1 MVVTKDNDKRIWIDV
16 ATPKYALFFSLMTK
30 ELKRRGYEVLVTT
43 RYAPNY
49 TEAKEILE
57 LHKIPHIVL
66 GEYGGATLLEK
77 FEARIF
83 RQKEILDLFKVRGF
97 PKVLICGAV
106 VDSVQVAYG
115 IGIPVVNIYDAPAVS
130 EPHDSYRNQELTAV
144 ARLTLPFS
152 KIFFYPFIFPKEL
165 MLRFALDDNQIQS
178 YPFIDVALWINKIQK
193 DSKNDFRIRYGLDIK
208 KPTILIR
215 EEEYKA
221 HYVKEKIPTIYEVI
235 PLLKEEMDANLVIM
249 PRYEKER
256 LKRDFGGI
264 ATILEEKLKPEE
276 FYPFI
281 DLFIGG
287 GGTMNLEAVCYGIPT
302 ISTRSI
308 WMLYDYYLVQNGLMF
323 WTQDCK
329 NILEIAKENIG
340 KKIDTKKYFVCGECN
355 FDIIIRQI
363 EKKILEV

>member
-1 MVVTKDNDKRIWIDV
+1 MIWIDV
-16 ATPKYALFFSLMTK
+16 ATPKYAMFFASMIGDLQ
-30 ELKRRGYEVLVTT
+30 KRGHQVLVTT

-66 GEYGGATLLEK
+66 GEYGGAKLLGK
-77 FEARIF
+77 FWARRF
-83 RQKEILDLFKVRGF
+83 GEKEILGLFKTKCVG
-97 PKVLICGAV
+97 KVFVWGV
-106 VDSVQVAYG
+106 VGDRVEVAYWDG
-115 IGIPVVNIYDAPAVS
+115 VTGVKIYECHAFLQPRDEECPK
-130 EPHDSYRNQELTAV
+130 ELTAV

-165 MLRFALDDNQIQS
+165 ILRFALDDNQIQS

-249 PRYEKER
+249 PV
-256 LKRDFGGI
+256 
-264 ATILEEKLKPEE
+264 
-276 FYPFI
+276 
-281 DLFIGG
+281 
-287 GGTMNLEAVCYGIPT
+287 M
-302 ISTRSI
+302 
-308 WMLYDYYLVQNGLMF
+308 
-323 WTQDCK
+323 
-329 NILEIAKENIG
+329 
-340 KKIDTKKYFVCGECN
+340 
-355 FDIIIRQI
+355 
-363 EKKILEV
+363 

>member
-1 MVVTKDNDKRIWIDV
+1 MMIWIDV
-16 ATPKYALFFSLMTK
+16 ATPKYAMFFSVMIK
-30 ELKRRGYEVLVTT
+30 ELQKRGHKLFVTT

-49 TEAKEILE
+49 TEAKEILD

-83 RQKEILDLFKVRGF
+83 RQKEILDLFKVQGVPRL
-97 PKVLICGAV
+97 LICGAV

-115 IGIPVVNIYDAPAVS
+115 IGIPVVNIYDAPSVAK
-130 EPHDSYRNQELTAV
+130 PYDNKQELTAV

-152 KIFFYPFIFPKEL
+152 KLFFYPFIFPQEL
-165 MLRFALDDNQIQS
+165 MLRFALDESQIVP
-178 YPFIDVALWINKIQK
+178 YPFIDVALWINQIQK
-193 DSKNDFRIRYGLDIK
+193 EAKNDFRIRYGLDTT
-208 KPTILIR
+208 KPTILVR

-221 HYVKEKIPTIYEVI
+221 HYVKEKIPVIYQVI
-235 PLLKEEMDANLVIM
+235 PLLKQAIQANIVIM
-249 PRYEKER
+249 PRYEKDR

-302 ISTRSI
+302 ISVRSL
-308 WMLYDYYLVQNGLMF
+308 WMIYDEYLVNNGLMF
-323 WTQDCK
+323 WCQNCDEVIK
-329 NILEIAKENIG
+329 A
-340 KKIDTKKYFVCGECN
+340 TKKMLGKRIDSMKYLVCGDCN
-355 FDIIIRQI
+355 FNFIIDRIEKDIIS
-363 EKKILEV
+363 K

>member
-83 RQKEILDLFKVRGF
+83 RQKEILDLFKARGF

-329 NILEIAKENIG
+329 DILKIAKENIG

>member
-1 MVVTKDNDKRIWIDV
+1 MIWIDV
-16 ATPKYALFFSLMTK
+16 ATPKYAMFFVGMIR
-30 ELKRRGYEVLVTT
+30 ELEKRGFEVLVTT

-57 LHKIPHIVL
+57 IHKIPHIVL

-83 RQKEILDLFKVRGF
+83 RQKEILDLFQARGV

-115 IGIPVVNIYDAPAVS
+115 IGIPVVNIYDTPAFTK
-130 EPHDSYRNQELTAV
+130 PKDKQCPKELTAV

-165 MLRFALDDNQIQS
+165 MLRFALDENQIQP
-178 YPFIDVALWINKIQK
+178 YPFIDVALWINAIKK
-193 DSKNDFRIRYGLDIK
+193 DSKNDFRIRYGLDTT

-235 PLLKEEMDANLVIM
+235 PLLKKQMDANLVIM
-249 PRYEKER
+249 PRYEKDR
-256 LKRDFGGI
+256 LKKDFGAI

-287 GGTMNLEAVCYGIPT
+287 GGTMNLESVCYGIPT

-308 WMLYDYYLVQNGLMF
+308 WLVHDQYLIKNKLMF
-323 WTQDCK
+323 WSQDC
-329 NILEIAKENIG
+329 NEIVQIARSMLG
-340 KKIDTKKYFVCGECN
+340 KRIDSQSYFVQGECS
-355 FDIIIRQI
+355 FDLMINRITK
-363 EKKILEV
+363 EILC

>member
-1 MVVTKDNDKRIWIDV
+1 MIWIDV
-16 ATPKYALFFSLMTK
+16 ATPKYAMFFAKMIK
-30 ELKRRGYEVLVTT
+30 ELKKQEYEILVTT

-57 LHKIPHIVL
+57 LHNIPHIVL
-66 GEYGGATLLEK
+66 GEYGGASLLEK

-83 RQKEILDLFKVRGF
+83 RQKEILDLFKARGV

-115 IGIPVVNIYDAPAVS
+115 IGIPVVNIYDTPAFTT
-130 EPHDSYRNQELTAV
+130 PGDKACPKELTAV
-144 ARLTLPFS
+144 SRLTLPFS
-152 KIFFYPFIFPKEL
+152 KLFFYPFIFPKEL
-165 MLRFALDDNQIQS
+165 MLRFALDENQIQS
-178 YPFIDVALWINKIQK
+178 YPFIDVALWISDLKK
-193 DSKNDFRIRYGLDIK
+193 EAKNDFRMRYGLDIS

-235 PLLKEEMDANLVIM
+235 PLLKKELDANLVIM

-256 LKRDFGGI
+256 LKNDFSAY
-264 ATILEEKLKPEE
+264 ATILDEKLKPEE

-281 DLFIGG
+281 DMFIGG

-308 WMLYDYYLVQNGLMF
+308 WLIHDQYLVKNNLMY
-323 WTQDCK
+323 WSQDCK
-329 NILEIAKENIG
+329 EILEI
-340 KKIDTKKYFVCGECN
+340 TKKMLGKRVQSRDFFIQGECN
-355 FDIIIRQI
+355 FKAMI
-363 EKKILEV
+363 ERIQKEILC

>member
-1 MVVTKDNDKRIWIDV
+1 MIWIDI
-16 ATPKYALFFSLMTK
+16 ATPKYAMFFIGMIESLEK
-30 ELKRRGYEVLVTT
+30 RGYEVLVTT

-49 TEAKEILE
+49 TEAKQILE
-57 LHKIPHIVL
+57 LHNIPHIVL

-83 RQKEILDLFKVRGF
+83 RQKEILDLFRNRGV

-115 IGIPVVNIYDAPAVS
+115 IGIPVVNIYDTPAFTRAGD
-130 EPHDSYRNQELTAV
+130 DSCPTELTAV

-152 KIFFYPFIFPKEL
+152 RLFFYPFIFPKEL
-165 MLRFALDDNQIQS
+165 MLRFALDENQIES
-178 YPFIDVALWINKIQK
+178 YPFIDVALWINAIKK
-193 DSKNDFRIRYGLDIK
+193 DSKNDFRIRYGLDTS
-208 KPTILIR
+208 KPTILVR

-221 HYVKEKIPTIYEVI
+221 HYVKEQIPTIYEVI
-235 PLLKEEMDANLVIM
+235 PLLKQSLDANIVIM
-249 PRYEKER
+249 PRYEKE
-256 LKRDFGGI
+256 LLMRDFGAY

-276 FYPFI
+276 FYPFL

-308 WMLYDYYLVQNGLMF
+308 WLIHDQYLLSNDLMF
-323 WTQDCK
+323 WSQDAK
-329 NILEIAKENIG
+329 AIVVIAKKMIG
-340 KKIDTKKYFVCGECN
+340 KRVDSKSYFVRGECN
-355 FDIIIRQI
+355 FNHIIHRI
-363 EKKILEV
+363 EKEILC

>member
-1 MVVTKDNDKRIWIDV
+1 MIWIDV
-16 ATPKYALFFSLMTK
+16 ATPKYAMFFSIMID
-30 ELKRRGYEVLVTT
+30 ELQKRGHEVLVTT

-57 LHKIPHIVL
+57 LQKIPHIVL
-66 GEYGGATLLEK
+66 GEYGGASLLEK

-83 RQKEILDLFKVRGF
+83 RQKEILDLFKARGV

-115 IGIPVVNIYDAPAVS
+115 IGIPVVNIYDTPAFTTPKD
-130 EPHDSYRNQELTAV
+130 EACPKELTAV

-152 KIFFYPFIFPKEL
+152 KLFFYPFIFPKEL
-165 MLRFALDDNQIQS
+165 ILRFALDEEQIIP
-178 YPFIDVALWINKIQK
+178 YPFIDVALWINNIKK
-193 DSKNDFRIRYGLDIK
+193 DSKNDFRIRYGLDIS
-208 KPTILIR
+208 KPTILVR

-221 HYVKEKIPTIYEVI
+221 HYVKEQIPTIYEVI
-235 PLLKEEMDANLVIM
+235 PLLKKEIDANIVIM

-256 LKRDFGGI
+256 LKNDFGNI

-287 GGTMNLEAVCYGIPT
+287 GGTMNLESVCYGIPT

-308 WMLYDYYLVQNGLMF
+308 WLVHDQYLVQNNLMF
-323 WTQDCK
+323 WSQDC
-329 NILEIAKENIG
+329 NEILKIAKENLG
-340 KKIDTKKYFVCGECN
+340 KMIDSKSYFVRGECN
-355 FDIIIRQI
+355 FDAIINRI
-363 EKKILEV
+363 EKDILC

>member
-1 MVVTKDNDKRIWIDV
+1 MIWIDV
-16 ATPKYALFFSLMTK
+16 ATPKYALFFSVMIKALQK
-30 ELKRRGYEVLVTT
+30 RGYKDILVTT
-43 RYAPNY
+43 RYAPHY

-57 LHKIPHIVL
+57 LHKIPHAVL

-83 RQKEILDLFKVRGF
+83 RQKEILDLFRTQGT
-97 PKVLICGAV
+97 PDVLICGAV

-115 IGIPVVNIYDAPAVS
+115 IGIPVVNIYDTPSFAKPGDEQNS
-130 EPHDSYRNQELTAV
+130 RELTAV

-152 KIFFYPFIFPKEL
+152 RLFFYPFILPKDL
-165 MLRFALDDNQIQS
+165 ILRFALNENQIES
-178 YPFIDVALWINKIQK
+178 YPFIDVALWINDIKRE
-193 DSKNDFRIRYGLDIK
+193 DKNDFRMRYPSIDPS
-208 KPTILIR
+208 KPTILVR

-221 HYVKEKIPTIYEVI
+221 HYVREKIPTIYNVI
-235 PLLKEEMDANLVIM
+235 PLLKKELDVNIVIM
-249 PRYEKER
+249 PRYEKDR

-264 ATILEEKLKPEE
+264 ATILEEKLKVEE

-308 WMLYDYYLVQNGLMF
+308 WLVHDQYLIKNHLMF
-323 WTQDCK
+323 WTQDCEE
-329 NILEIAKENIG
+329 ILKISKEMVGKRVDSKSYFDRIISRIENEILG
-340 KKIDTKKYFVCGECN
+340 KKKC
-355 FDIIIRQI
+355 
-363 EKKILEV
+363 

>member
-1 MVVTKDNDKRIWIDV
+1 MIWIDV
-16 ATPKYALFFSLMTK
+16 ATPKYAMFFASMIGDLQ
-30 ELKRRGYEVLVTT
+30 KRGHQVLVTT

-57 LHKIPHIVL
+57 LHQIPHIVL

-83 RQKEILDLFKVRGF
+83 RQKEILDLFKARGV

-115 IGIPVVNIYDAPAVS
+115 IGIPVVNFGDTPAFDGVNYFGI
-130 EPHDSYRNQELTAV
+130 PRNITHV

-152 KIFFYPFIFPKEL
+152 KILFYPFVLPKEL
-165 MLRFALDDNQIQS
+165 ILRFALDDNQIQS

-235 PLLKEEMDANLVIM
+235 PLLKEEMNANLVIM

-308 WMLYDYYLVQNGLMF
+308 WLVHDQYLIKNKLMF
-323 WTQDCK
+323 WSQDCQE
-329 NILEIAKENIG
+329 IIEIAKAMLG
-340 KKIDTKKYFVCGECN
+340 KRVDSRSYFVQGECS
-355 FDIIIRQI
+355 FDVMI
-363 EKKILEV
+363 ERIEREILC

>member
-1 MVVTKDNDKRIWIDV
+1 MFKLIKILYIIDNVSKNSGVSSVIMNYCSGISKDNFSIDFLLMKKYTNSYEEELIENKSNVFYLSARPNIYTYNKLLKEFKAFLFENRYDIIELHAPTYSFIFMKILKKMNVPIRIIHTHSTV
-16 ATPKYALFFSLMTK
+16 RSSSFFKNILSHVLNFNIKKYANVYFSCSNAS
-30 ELKRRGYEVLVTT
+30 G
-43 RYAPNY
+43 RYWFGNSIENNPNY
-49 TEAKEILE
+49 YTI
-57 LHKIPHIVL
+57 
-66 GEYGGATLLEK
+66 TN
-77 FEARIF
+77 
-83 RQKEILDLFKVRGF
+83 
-97 PKVLICGAV
+97 
-106 VDSVQVAYG
+106 G
-115 IGIPVVNIYDAPAVS
+115 I
-130 EPHDSYRNQELTAV
+130 
-144 ARLTLPFS
+144 
-152 KIFFYPFIFPKEL
+152 
-165 MLRFALDDNQIQS
+165 
-178 YPFIDVALWINKIQK
+178 
-193 DSKNDFRIRYGLDIK
+193 DIK

-308 WMLYDYYLVQNGLMF
+308 WLVHDQYLIKNKLMF
-323 WTQDCK
+323 WSQDCK
-329 NILEIAKENIG
+329 EIIEIAKAMLG
-340 KKIDTKKYFVCGECN
+340 KRVDSRSYFVQGECS
-355 FDIIIRQI
+355 FDVMI
-363 EKKILEV
+363 ERIEREILC

>member
-1 MVVTKDNDKRIWIDV
+1 MIWIDV
-16 ATPKYALFFSLMTK
+16 ATPKYALFFATMIR
-30 ELKRRGYEVLVTT
+30 ELEKRGHKVLVTT
-43 RYAPNY
+43 RYAPHY
-49 TEAKEILE
+49 TEAKEVLE
-57 LHKIPHIVL
+57 LHKIPHFVL

-83 RQKEILDLFKVRGF
+83 RQKEILDLFKANGM
-97 PKVLICGAV
+97 PKVLLCGAV

-115 IGIPVVNIYDAPAVS
+115 IGIPVVNIYDTPAFTKPKD
-130 EPHDSYRNQELTAV
+130 EQCPKELTAV

-152 KIFFYPFIFPKEL
+152 KLFFYPFIFPKEL
-165 MLRFALDDNQIQS
+165 MLRFALDESQIQS
-178 YPFIDVALWINKIQK
+178 YPFIDVALWINRIKK
-193 DSKNDFRIRYGLDIK
+193 DAKNDFRIRYNLDVS

-221 HYVKEKIPTIYEVI
+221 HYVKEQIPTIYEVI
-235 PLLKEEMDANLVIM
+235 PLLRQEIDVNLVLM
-249 PRYEKER
+249 PRYEKDR
-256 LKRDFGGI
+256 LKRDFGKI

-308 WMLYDYYLVQNGLMF
+308 WLIHDQYLIKNQLMF
-323 WTQDCK
+323 WTQDAK
-329 NILEIAKENIG
+329 EILKIAKEMLG
-340 KKIDTKKYFVCGECN
+340 KRVDSRDYFVRGECN
-355 FDIIIRQI
+355 FDAIITRI
-363 EKKILEV
+363 EKEILCPIF

>member
-1 MVVTKDNDKRIWIDV
+1 MIWIDV
-16 ATPKYALFFSLMTK
+16 ATPKYAMFFASMIK
-30 ELKRRGYEVLVTT
+30 ELQKRSHKILVTT
-43 RYAPNY
+43 RYAPHY

-57 LHKIPHIVL
+57 LHGIPHIVL

-83 RQKEILDLFKVRGF
+83 RQKEILDLFKAKGV

-115 IGIPVVNIYDAPAVS
+115 VGIPVVNIYDTPAFGQPGD
-130 EPHDSYRNQELTAV
+130 EKCPKELTAV

-152 KIFFYPFIFPKEL
+152 KLFFYPFILPKEL
-165 MLRFALDDNQIQS
+165 MLRFALNEEQIES
-178 YPFIDVALWINKIQK
+178 YPFIDVALWIKGLRK
-193 DSKNDFRIRYGLDIK
+193 ESKSDFRLRYGIDTS

-221 HYVKEKIPTIYEVI
+221 HYVREKIPTIYEVI
-235 PLLKEEMDANLVIM
+235 PLLRAQLDANLVIM

-256 LKRDFGGI
+256 LKNDFGSI

-308 WMLYDYYLVQNGLMF
+308 WLIHDQYLIKNKLMF
-323 WTQDCK
+323 WTQDCEE
-329 NILEIAKENIG
+329 ILKIAKEMLG
-340 KKIDTKKYFVCGECN
+340 KRVESESYFIKGACN
-355 FDIIIRQI
+355 FERMI
-363 EKKILEV
+363 ERIEREILC

>member
-130 EPHDSYRNQELTAV
+130 EPHDSYSNQELTAV

-329 NILEIAKENIG
+329 DILEIAKENIG

>member
-1 MVVTKDNDKRIWIDV
+1 MVWIDV
-16 ATPKYALFFSLMTK
+16 ATPKYAMFFIGMIAALEK
-30 ELKRRGYEVLVTT
+30 KGYEVLVTT

-49 TEAKEILE
+49 TEAKQILE
-57 LHKIPHIVL
+57 IHNIPHIVL

-83 RQKEILDLFKVRGF
+83 RQKEILDLFRTRGV

-115 IGIPVVNIYDAPAVS
+115 IGIPVVNIYDTPAFTKAGDDTC
-130 EPHDSYRNQELTAV
+130 PRELTAV

-152 KIFFYPFIFPKEL
+152 SLFFYPFIFPKEL
-165 MLRFALDDNQIQS
+165 MLRFALDENQIES
-178 YPFIDVALWINKIQK
+178 YPFIDVALWINAIKK
-193 DSKNDFRIRYGLDIK
+193 DSKKDFRIRYGLDTS
-208 KPTILIR
+208 KPTILVR

-221 HYVKEKIPTIYEVI
+221 HYVKAQIPTIYEVI
-235 PLLKEEMDANLVIM
+235 PLLKQGLDANIVIM
-249 PRYEKER
+249 PRYEKE
-256 LKRDFGGI
+256 LLMRDFGDY

-276 FYPFI
+276 FYPFL

-308 WMLYDYYLVQNGLMF
+308 WLIHDQYLISNHLMF
-323 WTQDCK
+323 WSQDAK
-329 NILEIAKENIG
+329 EILEIAKKMIG
-340 KKIDTKKYFVCGECN
+340 KRVDSKSYFVRGECN
-355 FDIIIRQI
+355 FNHIICRI
-363 EKKILEV
+363 EKEFLC

>member
-1 MVVTKDNDKRIWIDV
+1 MIWIDV
-16 ATPKYALFFSLMTK
+16 ATPKYAMFFSVMIK
-30 ELKRRGYEVLVTT
+30 ELQKRGHKLFVTT

-57 LHKIPHIVL
+57 LHKIPHTVL

-77 FEARIF
+77 FQARIF
-83 RQKEILDLFKVRGF
+83 RQKEILDLFKVQGVPRL
-97 PKVLICGAV
+97 LICGAV

-115 IGIPVVNIYDAPAVS
+115 IGIPVVNIYDTPAFTKPGDEECPS
-130 EPHDSYRNQELTAV
+130 ELTAV

-152 KIFFYPFIFPKEL
+152 RLFFYPFVLPKEL
-165 MLRFALDDNQIQS
+165 MLRFALDESQIVP
-178 YPFIDVALWINKIQK
+178 YPFIDVALWINQIQK
-193 DSKNDFRIRYGLDIK
+193 ESKNDFRIHYGLDTT
-208 KPTILIR
+208 KPTILVR

-221 HYVKEKIPTIYEVI
+221 HYVKEQIPTIYQVI
-235 PLLKEEMDANLVIM
+235 PLLKKVIHANIVIM
-249 PRYEKER
+249 PRYEKDR

-302 ISTRSI
+302 ISTRSLWLI
-308 WMLYDYYLVQNGLMF
+308 HDQYLIKHKLMF
-323 WTQDCK
+323 WSQDCEE
-329 NILEIAKENIG
+329 IVRIAKENLG
-340 KKIDTKKYFVCGECN
+340 KKIESQSYFVQGDCN
-355 FDIIIRQI
+355 FNAMIDTI
-363 EKKILEV
+363 ESKILRSKKC

>member
-83 RQKEILDLFKVRGF
+83 RQKEILDLFKARGF

-130 EPHDSYRNQELTAV
+130 EPHDSCRNQELTAV

-235 PLLKEEMDANLVIM
+235 PLLKEEMNANLVIM

-329 NILEIAKENIG
+329 DILEIAKENIG

>member
-165 MLRFALDDNQIQS
+165 ILRFALDDNQIQS

-256 LKRDFGGI
+256 LKKDFGGI

-329 NILEIAKENIG
+329 DILEIAKENIG

>member
-1 MVVTKDNDKRIWIDV
+1 MIWIDV
-16 ATPKYALFFSLMTK
+16 ATPKYALFFSLMIK
-30 ELKRRGYEVLVTT
+30 ALKNRGFKDILVTT
-43 RYAPNY
+43 RYGVNY
-49 TEAKEILE
+49 TEAKEILD
-57 LHKIPHIVL
+57 LHHVEHIVF
-66 GEYGGATLLEK
+66 GEYGGVSLLEK

-83 RQKEILDLFKVRGF
+83 RQKEILNLFKTRGV
-97 PKVLICGAV
+97 PKVLMCGAV

-115 IGIPVVNIYDAPAVS
+115 LGIPVVNIYDAPAVS
-130 EPHDSYRNQELTAV
+130 KPNTKEAKQELTAV
-144 ARLTLPFS
+144 SRLTLPFS
-152 KIFFYPFIFPKEL
+152 KLFFYPFIFPKEL
-165 MLRFALDDNQIQS
+165 MLRFALDENQIVP
-178 YPFIDVALWINKIQK
+178 YPFIDVALWMGNLQK
-193 DSKNDFRIRYGLDIK
+193 EAKNDFRITYGLDVS

-235 PLLKEEMDANLVIM
+235 PLLKKEFDVNLVIM

-256 LKRDFGGI
+256 LKNDFGSI

-276 FYPFI
+276 FYPFV

-308 WMLYDYYLVQNGLMF
+308 WMAYDEYLIKNNLMF

-329 NILEIAKENIG
+329 EILEI
-340 KKIDTKKYFVCGECN
+340 TKKMLGKRVQSREFFIQGECS
-355 FDIIIRQI
+355 FEGIIDRVQK
-363 EKKILEV
+363 EILN

>member
-1 MVVTKDNDKRIWIDV
+1 MIWIDV
-16 ATPKYALFFSLMTK
+16 ATPKYAMFFASMIGDLQ
-30 ELKRRGYEVLVTT
+30 KRGHQVLVTT

-83 RQKEILDLFKVRGF
+83 RQKEILDLFKARGV

-115 IGIPVVNIYDAPAVS
+115 IGIPVVNIYDTPAFTKPRD
-130 EPHDSYRNQELTAV
+130 EECPKELTAV

-165 MLRFALDDNQIQS
+165 ILRFALDDNQIQS

-208 KPTILIR
+208 KPTNLIR

-287 GGTMNLEAVCYGIPT
+287 GGA
-302 ISTRSI
+302 
-308 WMLYDYYLVQNGLMF
+308 
-323 WTQDCK
+323 K
-329 NILEIAKENIG
+329 NI
-340 KKIDTKKYFVCGECN
+340 
-355 FDIIIRQI
+355 
-363 EKKILEV
+363 

>member
-1 MVVTKDNDKRIWIDV
+1 MIWIDV
-16 ATPKYALFFSLMTK
+16 ATPKYAMFFMVMIK
-30 ELKRRGYEVLVTT
+30 ELEKRNHKILVTT
-43 RYAPNY
+43 RYAPHY
-49 TEAKEILE
+49 TEAKEILD

-66 GEYGGATLLEK
+66 GEYGGETLLEK

-83 RQKEILDLFKVRGF
+83 RQKEILDLFKARGV

-115 IGIPVVNIYDAPAVS
+115 IGIPVVNIYDTPAFTKPGD
-130 EPHDSYRNQELTAV
+130 EEFSYELTAV

-152 KIFFYPFIFPKEL
+152 KLFFYPFILPKEL
-165 MLRFALDDNQIQS
+165 MLRFALNEAQVES
-178 YPFIDVALWINKIQK
+178 YPFIDVALWINAIKK
-193 DSKNDFRIRYGLDIK
+193 EAKNDFRIRYGMDIS

-235 PLLKEEMDANLVIM
+235 PLLRAQLDANLVIM

-256 LKRDFGGI
+256 LKNDFSAI
-264 ATILEEKLKPEE
+264 AVVLEEKLRPEE

-308 WMLYDYYLVQNGLMF
+308 WLIHDQYLIKNKLMF
-323 WTQDCK
+323 WTQDCEE
-329 NILEIAKENIG
+329 ILKIAKEMLG
-340 KKIDTKKYFVCGECN
+340 KRVESQSYFIKGACSFERM
-355 FDIIIRQI
+355 IERI
-363 EKKILEV
+363 EKEILC

>member
-1 MVVTKDNDKRIWIDV
+1 MIWIDV
-16 ATPKYALFFSLMTK
+16 ATPKYAMFFTSMIK
-30 ELKRRGYEVLVTT
+30 ELQIRNHKILVTT

-49 TEAKEILE
+49 TEAKEILD

-83 RQKEILDLFKVRGF
+83 RQKEILDLFRIKGV
-97 PKVLICGAV
+97 PSVLICGAV

-115 IGIPVVNIYDAPAVS
+115 VGIPVVNLYDTPAFGKPGD
-130 EPHDSYRNQELTAV
+130 EKCPDELTAV

-152 KIFFYPFIFPKEL
+152 KLFFYPFILPKDL
-165 MLRFALDDNQIQS
+165 MLRFALDENQIES
-178 YPFIDVALWINKIQK
+178 YPFIDVALWINGLKK
-193 DSKNDFRIRYGLDIK
+193 NAKNDFRVRYGMDIS

-221 HYVKEKIPTIYEVI
+221 HYVTQKIPTIYEVI
-235 PLLKEEMDANLVIM
+235 PLLKAEFDVNLVIM

-256 LKRDFGGI
+256 LKKDFGKI
-264 ATILEEKLKPEE
+264 AVVLEEKLKPEE

-308 WMLYDYYLVQNGLMF
+308 WLIHDQYLIKNQLMF
-323 WTQDCK
+323 WTQDCAE
-329 NILEIAKENIG
+329 ILKIAKEMLG
-340 KKIDTKKYFVCGECN
+340 KKVESKSYFMRGECN
-355 FDIIIRQI
+355 FNRIIARI
-363 EKKILEV
+363 ENEVLKGEKC